1 MNIHL
6 MKPTSEGATSGDEK
20 TYNAKSELNEYAQ
33 RQGTTPSY
41 EPIKV
46 SGNSFPT
53 SFRSKVTVLGKT
65 FECVGSYST
74 KRMSEQMAAAEAMKY
89 FNAMLY
95 EERRPTNEPASDETD
110 TGTLGNDSAELS
122 GGATGG
128 DGKTCN
134 AKSELNEYAQGQGT
148 KPNYEPIQVSDDS
161 FPTSFRSKVTVLG
174 KTFECVGSYST
185 KRMSEQMAAAEA
197 MKYFN
202 GVQEGNSF
210 AAHRHHHF

>member
-1 MNIHL
+1 
-6 MKPTSEGATSGDEK
+6 
-20 TYNAKSELNEYAQ
+20 
-33 RQGTTPSY
+33 
-41 EPIKV
+41 
-46 SGNSFPT
+46 
-53 SFRSKVTVLGKT
+53 
-65 FECVGSYST
+65 
-74 KRMSEQMAAAEAMKY
+74 MSEQMAAAEAMKY

-148 KPNYEPIQVSDDS
+148 KPSYEPIQVSDDS
-161 FPTSFRSKVTVLG
+161 SPTSFRSKVTVLG
-174 KTFECVGSYST
+174 KTFECVESYST

-202 GVQEGNSF
+202 AMLYEDNSSATTSAKNFPKIFPVGYAKTDDSTRTNVEEGNMTCEISSKVLF
-210 AAHRHHHF
+210 TNNTQDTNELTEREACKDSEATPKDLRQWKT